1 MRKNALRRKRRD
13 KPETLHKG
21 THVVRLRQ
29 PVDVSFKLLESHIP
43 GSNEVLTCGLP
54 FRRATPAGVDEVNVG
69 AGRQYVFAWTK
80 EDNNMGDRVGVIHE
94 VFELWL
100 SFPLAG

>member
-1 MRKNALRRKRRD
+1 M
-13 KPETLHKG
+13 T
-21 THVVRLRQ
+21 VRLRQ

-43 GSNEVLTCGLP
+43 GSNEVLTSGLP

-80 EDNNMGDRVGVIHE
+80 EDNDMGERVGVIHE
-94 VFELWL
+94 VFELGR
-100 SFPLAG
+100 SFPLEG